1 MRLVGIGDNVVDR
14 YRDLGQFFPGGNAL
28 NVAVAA
34 QKAGADAAYV
44 GALGTDEA
52 GRVVLDALRA
62 EGVATDRVRI
72 VGGPNAYAEVALE
85 HGERVFV
92 GADIGVS
99 RFELDET
106 DLAYAA
112 TFDRIHTGD
121 SSMLEP
127 QLADL
132 AACAPVSFDFSIHRE
147 PAYVNPL
154 IGHVDIAIFSASD
167 LSDDA
172 TVALLAGAVAR
183 GPRLALA
190 TRGSAPAVLHDG
202 RRVWRQPVAATRIVD
217 TLGAGDT
224 FIGRFLV
231 GLGADEEPAVI
242 LEAAARA
249 AATTCADF
257 GAFGHGHPLRTAPE
271 PAETAARRLTIAP
284 ALGEGEDPR

>member
-1 MRLVGIGDNVVDR
+1 MRLLGIGDNVVDR
-14 YRDLGQFFPGGNAL
+14 YNDLGRFFPGGNAL

-34 QKAGADAAYV
+34 RKAGADAAYV
-44 GALGTDEA
+44 GALGNDEA
-52 GRVVLDALRA
+52 GRVVLEALQA
-62 EGVATDRVRI
+62 EGVATDRIRI
-72 VGGPNAYAEVALE
+72 VEGANAYAEVAIE
-85 HGERVFV
+85 NGERVFV
-92 GADIGVS
+92 GSDIGVS

-106 DLAYAA
+106 ELAYAA

-132 AACAPVSFDFSIHRE
+132 AASAPVSFDFSIRRE
-147 PAYVNPL
+147 PGYVDPL
-154 IGHVDIAIFSASD
+154 IGYVDIAIFSAAD

-172 TVALLAGAVAR
+172 TVALVAGAVGR

-202 RRVWRQPVAATRIVD
+202 RHVWRQPVVATQVVD
-217 TLGAGDT
+217 TLGAGDA

-231 GLGADEEPAVI
+231 GIGTGEDPAVS
-242 LEAAARA
+242 LEAAAHA
-249 AATTCADF
+249 AAITCADF
-257 GAFGHGHPLRTAPE
+257 GAFGHGHPLLTAPDQ
-271 PAETAARRLTIAP
+271 AETAARRLTIAP

>member
-34 QKAGADAAYV
+34 RRAGADAAYL
-44 GALGTDEA
+44 GALGSDEA
-52 GRVVLDALRA
+52 GRVVLEALQV
-62 EGVATDRVRI
+62 EGVQTERVRI
-72 VGGPNAYAEVALE
+72 VEGANAYAEVTID

-99 RFELDET
+99 RFELDKA

-132 AACAPVSFDFSIHRE
+132 ASCAPVSFDFSIRRE
-147 PAYVNPL
+147 PRYVDPL
-154 IGHVDIAIFSASD
+154 IGYVDIAIFSAAD

-172 TVALLAGAVAR
+172 TVALVAGAVAR

-202 RRVWRQPVAATRIVD
+202 RHVWRQPIVPTRIVD
-217 TLGAGDT
+217 TLGAGDA

-231 GLGADEEPAVI
+231 GVATGEDPAVT

-249 AATTCADF
+249 AASTCADF
-257 GAFGHGHPLRTAPE
+257 GAFGHGHPLLNAPE
-271 PAETAARRLTIAP
+271 PTETAARRLTIVP
-284 ALGEGEDPR
+284 TLGEGEDPR